1 MPSVYLGTAGAG
13 SVVDTLAS
21 FRAVVWWRAGPPG
34 CGGAGNGGRR
44 RVAAP
49 FGDVGLPTID
59 PANIAETAATVR
71 EAGYRWQVY
80 ELTGPALTTL
90 RRRAEAI
97 GDAIGEPIRFL
108 EQTRDEAQ
116 GRCCGSCPRP

>member
-13 SVVDTLAS
+13 SAIDALAS
-21 FRAVVWWRAGPPG
+21 FRVVVWWRTGVPG

-49 FGDVGLPTID
+49 FGDVALPTID
-59 PANIAETAATVR
+59 PANIAEIAAATLR
-71 EAGYRWQVY
+71 EAGHGWQVY
-80 ELTGPALTTL
+80 ELTGPALTTP

-97 GDAIGEPIRFL
+97 GDAIG
-108 EQTRDEAQ
+108 
-116 GRCCGSCPRP
+116 